1 MHVLDLSQELPR
13 ESAISVKALK
23 QSAAMGLRINRLG
36 DDSDGEGEQHRSN
49 VKRPRMSIG

>member
-1 MHVLDLSQELPR
+1 MRVLDLSQELLR
-13 ESAISVKALK
+13 KSAISVKALK
-23 QSAAMGLRINRLG
+23 KSAAMGLRINRLG

>member
-13 ESAISVKALK
+13 ESGISVKALEK
-23 QSAAMGLRINRLG
+23 SAAMGLRINMLG